1 MESLQNLSFVS
12 DISTDASIDEM
23 ISILKYNRTVA
34 SDMARQNAYLK
45 EANARISNF
54 QVKHGEQELECQE
67 KVDTNQENLED
78 LYTMFYKPILDLEV
92 TPTLKQ
98 DIIELL
104 PDRKSKYFYSIV
116 GRIKLELLK
125 AETEYLELFRS
136 VVDDHL
142 FSEELQKEISSYR
155 QKNDIISHYLSS
167 LQEESL
173 DKDNL
178 AEEEIKSNQ
187 LIYLP
192 TPSGNLYVNND
203 LLAIPTEYYSSFRD
217 LFLSIQNGTFKN
229 LKRLN
234 KDSIKKTSV
243 VEVKDYQSRI
253 VFDRIG
259 SNRYIILS
267 VFIKKVDWNN
277 ENRLSLINRVDM
289 YRSIENRLST
299 LVNDAVFMKTQE
311 EISQNIL
318 EALKNN
324 DREKIKALGRSK

>member
-1 MESLQNLSFVS
+1 MEALQNLSFVH
-12 DISTDASIDEM
+12 DISTDASVDEM

-45 EANARISNF
+45 EANACISNF
-54 QVKHGEQELECQE
+54 QAKYDEQEVEYQDKE
-67 KVDTNQENLED
+67 NIGQENLED

-167 LQEESL
+167 LQEEIL

-299 LVNDAVFMKTQE
+299 LVNDAVFMKNQE

>member
-1 MESLQNLSFVS
+1 MKSLQNLSFVS

-54 QVKHGEQELECQE
+54 QAKHGEQELECQE

-92 TPTLKQ
+92 TPALKQ

-125 AETEYLELFRS
+125 AETEYLELFRG

-142 FSEELQKEISSYR
+142 FLEELQKEIASYR
-155 QKNDIISHYLSS
+155 EKNDIISNYLTS
-167 LQEESL
+167 LQNENL
-173 DKDNL
+173 GKDNIS
-178 AEEEIKSNQ
+178 EEVKSNQ

-203 LLAIPTEYYSSFRD
+203 LLAIPTEYYSSFYD

-234 KDSIKKTSV
+234 RDSIKKTSV

-267 VFIKKVDWNN
+267 TFVKKVDWNN

-299 LVNDAVFMKTQE
+299 LVHDEEFMKSQE
-311 EISQNIL
+311 EITKDIF